1 MGRYDQDLEE
11 LARMLISISDLA
23 QYALRVQSYSDCN
36 TCGISKDCDYA
47 PKVGEM
53 VRINCPLWKS
63 KSEVTE

>member
-1 MGRYDQDLEE
+1 MSRHDRDLKE

-23 QYALRVQSYSDCN
+23 QYALRVQSYDDCN
-36 TCGISKDCDYA
+36 TCGIIKECDYA

-63 KSEVTE
+63 ESEVTE